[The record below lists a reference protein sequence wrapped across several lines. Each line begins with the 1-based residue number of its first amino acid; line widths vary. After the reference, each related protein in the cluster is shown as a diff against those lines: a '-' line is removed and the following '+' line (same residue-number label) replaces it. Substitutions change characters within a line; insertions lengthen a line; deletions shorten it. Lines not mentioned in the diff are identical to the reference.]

1 MLPLNPKEQ
10 VILESLENDEW
21 NSVPDRSREM
31 QRYQGYAQVHV
42 AELSAGLEEVKIEL
56 PAGDLRSLQVLAQQ
70 AGLFVPIFV
79 ASVIH
84 QYVSTRSQP

>member
-42 AELSAGLEEVKIEL
+42 AELSAGLEEVKIEREHVTL
-56 PAGDLRSLQVLAQQ
+56 LGRKIKPSKHVLLLRRIYWLLK
-70 AGLFVPIFV
+70 F
-79 ASVIH
+79 
-84 QYVSTRSQP
+84 SQKG